1 MLANSAVKKKL
12 ITEEQSKRL
21 TDREKLDLMF
31 LPGFSTAAQVT
42 GLSGRGVGMDV
53 VRNMIVAINGFID
66 ITSEI
71 GQGTTFILKIPLTL
85 AIIQALLI
93 VVDGEIYALPLEAV
107 TEIIKVADDMIYSI
121 DGNDTIKLRD
131 EVLSLIELKDVIH
144 LRGTRQHGQT
154 LKRVVVISDGNSQVG
169 IVVDKLIGE
178 SEIVIKA
185 LSHHFFNV
193 KGISGVTILGDGQI
207 SLILDP
213 KLIIMESR

>member
-1 MLANSAVKKKL
+1 M
-12 ITEEQSKRL
+12 
-21 TDREKLDLMF
+21 
-31 LPGFSTAAQVT
+31 
-42 GLSGRGVGMDV
+42 
-53 VRNMIVAINGFID
+53 
-66 ITSEI
+66 
-71 GQGTTFILKIPLTL
+71 
-85 AIIQALLI
+85 
-93 VVDGEIYALPLEAV
+93 
-107 TEIIKVADDMIYSI
+107 
-121 DGNDTIKLRD
+121 
-131 EVLSLIELKDVIH
+131 IH